1 MKKTMKRNNIIVCLF
16 SGITLLT
23 ACHDLDLNP
32 LSYGSTETWY
42 SNEIEIEMAVNE
54 LYRDAFWPLDEE
66 GNTDWSDDN
75 IYRESLTPFQNA
87 TLNGQT
93 DKVTDLWSK
102 QYKVVSRAN
111 GVILKAH
118 RAVEAGASES
128 KINGFVAEAHFH
140 RACAYAKL
148 SSKFGDVPL
157 VETDIDIEEG
167 MAMGRTDIALVK
179 QFVYDE
185 FDTAAETLPVS
196 YSGVQRAT
204 KGAALAMK
212 ARYALYMGDY
222 EVVVESQAYSGFLD
236 TVYNAVANGV
246 GPNMIINYAS
256 TAADYVKD
264 GLVVDLSKYVFDEEI
279 GMADVYNSLPE
290 SIKAETV
297 GFSDGGMYALPAVTT
312 GPIFFINKTI
322 YDELG
327 LTAPTTWEE
336 LAENSKK
343 IYEAKGVAGFAADS
357 LTDMMQ
363 ALMMLRSNKVRW
375 TADPAAEKKEQC
387 SAQRMEYS
395 IEYN

>member
-1 MKKTMKRNNIIVCLF
+1 MRK
-16 SGITLLT
+16 
-23 ACHDLDLNP
+23 
-32 LSYGSTETWY
+32 
-42 SNEIEIEMAVNE
+42 
-54 LYRDAFWPLDEE
+54 
-66 GNTDWSDDN
+66 
-75 IYRESLTPFQNA
+75 
-87 TLNGQT
+87 
-93 DKVTDLWSK
+93 
-102 QYKVVSRAN
+102 
-111 GVILKAH
+111 
-118 RAVEAGASES
+118 
-128 KINGFVAEAHFH
+128 FVALMAAAVMLF
-140 RACAYAKL
+140 AFCASANAATQVTIWHT
-148 SSKFGDVPL
+148 F
-157 VETDIDIEEG
+157 TD
-167 MAMGRTDIALVK
+167 A
-179 QFVYDE
+179 Q
-185 FDTAAETLPVS
+185 
-196 YSGVQRAT
+196 Q
-204 KGAALAMK
+204 AALEKFA
-212 ARYALYMGDY
+212 ADFNASQSDY

-363 ALMMLRSNKVRW
+363 ALMMQSLSVSYTHLKTLLRGGRTQQARACFKILGHSTLSPQAHLYLSSSYKRGREWDEAAALWKDMIARGEGGVWPYIELAKYYEHVRR
-375 TADPAAEKKEQC
+375 DYDR
-387 SAQRMEYS
+387 AQRCAAAALQYVLNTAPLGGEDEQLAAA
-395 IEYN
+395 IFKRIDRLKRKQKAQQGGNQP